1 MTTLSRW
8 NPWRDMLA
16 LQEQMNRM
24 RGEPYG
30 REQELEYGTW
40 IPPVDLREEEQAF
53 VIKMEVPG
61 LKKEDIDIHL
71 ENNVLILR
79 GERKFEKEDE
89 KKNYH
94 RIERFYG
101 KFARSFT
108 LPSLIQADGI
118 AANLKDGVLEVTI
131 PKAEESK
138 PKKIAIKG

>member
-16 LQEQMNRM
+16 MQERMNRLASD
-24 RGEPYG
+24 PHG
-30 REQELEYGTW
+30 REDLEYGTW
-40 IPPVDLREEEQAF
+40 LPPVDLREEEQQF
-53 VIKMEVPG
+53 VIQMEVPG

-71 ENNVLILR
+71 ENNVLTLR
-79 GERKFEKEDE
+79 GERKFEQEEQKQ
-89 KKNYH
+89 NYH

-108 LPSLIQADGI
+108 LPSLIKAAGI
-118 AANLKDGVLEVTI
+118 GASLKDGVLEVTI

-138 PKKIAIKG
+138 PKKIAIQG